1 MGSEASE
8 QAGDG
13 TYIGFLVLTGL
24 GVLLALTLC
33 RPREVIRSDGS
44 KVVVPEHPSW
54 RTEFIGLWKLLLSDT
69 YVIGLFPMFLAS
81 NWFYTYQFNV
91 SSSSIFD
98 SHEFQRLLTFVG
110 FQSCEIQHPHPRAQQ
125 PCVLGRTDFWCN
137 GVRILA

>member
-1 MGSEASE
+1 MTSVIGSLVPLIQNTTMGSAASE

-24 GVLLALTLC
+24 GVLLALSLC
-33 RPREVIRSDGS
+33 RPREVVRNDGS

-54 RTEFIGLWKLLLSDT
+54 RTEFIGLGKLLLTDT

-91 SSSSIFD
+91 SLPYLQTRTSSD
-98 SHEFQRLLTFVG
+98 
-110 FQSCEIQHPHPRAQQ
+110 RA
-125 PCVLGRTDFWCN
+125 
-137 GVRILA
+137 